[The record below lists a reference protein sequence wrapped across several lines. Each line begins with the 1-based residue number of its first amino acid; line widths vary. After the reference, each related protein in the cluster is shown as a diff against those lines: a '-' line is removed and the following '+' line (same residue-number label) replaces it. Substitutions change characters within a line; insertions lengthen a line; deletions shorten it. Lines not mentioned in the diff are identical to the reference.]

1 MTEQKVESGILE
13 HSSRAFGVS
22 VRGIPLDIYEPA
34 GKTPRI
40 LIISAMHG
48 DENLGSVLIS
58 ECLRS
63 LGPKDL
69 HAAVILSMNPDGI
82 IAGTR
87 GNANGVDLNRNYP
100 TENWKP
106 DPVFYRNRPG
116 APQNISLSPGNSA
129 GSEPETVALIKIME
143 ELQPELVVSFHGF
156 LACID
161 DPLSLN
167 ISEDIANRTK
177 MELVADVGYKT
188 PGSFGSWC
196 AEQEVPI
203 ITYELPS
210 LGIVELRK
218 QHSPVIMDLLTGEYD
233 NLIG

>member
-1 MTEQKVESGILE
+1 MTEHNVESGILE
-13 HSSRAFGVS
+13 HRSRAFGES
-22 VRGIPLDIYEPA
+22 VRGIPLDIYEPV
-34 GKTPRI
+34 GNTPKI

-63 LGPKDL
+63 IGQNEL

-82 IAGTR
+82 VAGTR

-106 DPVFYRNRPG
+106 EPVFYRNRPS
-116 APQNISLSPGNSA
+116 APQNISLSPGSTA
-129 GSEPETVALIKIME
+129 GSEPETVALIKLMG
-143 ELQPELVVSFHGF
+143 ELKPELVVSFHGF

-167 ISEDIANRTK
+167 ISQNIAKRTK
-177 MELVADVGYKT
+177 MDLVSDVGYKT
-188 PGSFGSWC
+188 PGSFGTWC
-196 AEQEVPI
+196 AEQDVPI

-218 QHSPVIMDLLTGEYD
+218 QHSPVIVDLLTGEYD
-233 NLIG
+233 KLIG